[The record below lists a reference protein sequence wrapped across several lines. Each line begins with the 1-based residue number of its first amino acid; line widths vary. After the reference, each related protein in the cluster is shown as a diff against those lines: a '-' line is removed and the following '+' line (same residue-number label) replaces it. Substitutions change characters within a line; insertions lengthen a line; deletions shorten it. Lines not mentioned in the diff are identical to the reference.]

1 MGEAAELGVG
11 GDLTERSRGILR
23 LLVERYIRDGQP
35 VGSRTLSRAV
45 ELSPASIRNVM
56 SDLEDGGYL
65 ISPHTS
71 AGRIPTSRGFRFFV
85 DSLLNFRPLD
95 ETSTRTM
102 REQLQGSGDT
112 SALVS
117 STSSALADLTRLA
130 GIVTLPHG
138 DVASLRRIEFLGLS
152 DNRVLVIL
160 VVNDAEVEN
169 RVIQTDRNYSAAELE
184 RASNYL
190 TNRFVGRPLG
200 EMRSALAEDI
210 DSARNE
216 LDHAMDAAVRMAE
229 KALSKR
235 QDSEDFVLSGQTN
248 LMDFTELADVSHLR
262 RLFDAFQE
270 KQEILHLLDRCID
283 GQGVQIYIGEEAG
296 YEGFNEMSLVTAPY
310 TAGGRIVGVLGVIG
324 PTRMA
329 YDHVIPIVDLTAKLL
344 TSALNSRH

>member
-1 MGEAAELGVG
+1 MGA
-11 GDLTERSRGILR
+11 DLSQRSQGILR

-56 SDLEDGGYL
+56 SDLEEGGYL
-65 ISPHTS
+65 ASPHTS

-85 DSLLNFRPLD
+85 DSLLNVQTPDVQALD
-95 ETSTRTM
+95 ETSTRTV

-112 SALVS
+112 ATLVN

-169 RVIQTDRNYSAAELE
+169 RVIQTERNYSAAELE

-190 TNRFVGRPLG
+190 TNRFAGKPLG
-200 EMRSALAEDI
+200 EMRRTLAADI
-210 DSARNE
+210 EQARHDLDQAVDS
-216 LDHAMDAAVRMAE
+216 AVRMAE
-229 KALSKR
+229 QALAKR